1 MIPLNGR
8 IAIVDDKIDQ
18 ASPLMRVFAKN
29 NIPYVY
35 YEGTNPDYF
44 PEKLENDI
52 RILFLDLNLLDGR
65 DNQPKEIRSTLFAA
79 ISHIISPNNY
89 PYLLI
94 LWSRQ
99 EKKYRGL
106 LEDLFKNDLK
116 ECSPIAILDWI
127 KSDFFPNFSDEEE
140 NKEDEY
146 KILDELKKVLVSLPA
161 YSCLMQW
168 ENCVHNSADTTIQ
181 DIFHDYHSHD
191 NWQNNGNCI
200 LDMFAKSYLEQH
212 YRAFSVEEKAK
223 ASLFFL
229 NDVYYDTVESIVAN
243 SRIENAVELQYE
255 VDECLM
261 SDIKSKVNNYLL
273 MSKSQTQINHPGCI
287 FTSSDNSV
295 ECVKRSKEIINDCLD
310 TQDIRIQVINKFQ
323 SMKLPEARLMCNQ
336 LRKERR
342 DAILATAIPCSVVV
356 TPACDFA
363 QNKAKYDRIVMGI
376 IIDSCYK
383 QLIDSKSEAIYISP
397 SFDEGSHE
405 RVLILNYRFFLT
417 QDLSKVNGIKQICRI
432 RNSVLSEIQSKL
444 ARHISRQGIMN
455 L

>member
-127 KSDFFPNFSDEEE
+127 KSDFVPNFSDEEE

-168 ENCVHNSADTTIQ
+168 ENCAHNSAHTTIQ
-181 DIFHDYHSHD
+181 AIFHDYHSHD

-212 YRAFSVEEKAK
+212 YRAVSVEGKAK

-229 NDVYYDTVESIVAN
+229 NDVYYDTLESIVAN